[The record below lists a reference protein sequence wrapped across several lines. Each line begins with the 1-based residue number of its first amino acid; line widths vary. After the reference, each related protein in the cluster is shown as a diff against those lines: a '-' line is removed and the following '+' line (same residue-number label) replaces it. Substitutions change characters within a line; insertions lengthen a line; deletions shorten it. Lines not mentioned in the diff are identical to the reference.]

1 MVSRQLTVN
10 VAVRWDVVTQPV
22 DKFNRQSNFDTNT
35 GLLDIATAN
44 NRAPNVDNYYGNVDP
59 RVGFSY
65 SPNNGRTAIRAA
77 FGITTFTANYGGIGG
92 SLERNFPF
100 FEQYSVTQSTAYTP
114 WATMGG
120 ASAVNP
126 AYAVYLSWSA
136 GLRAAVHGRASHP
149 AT

>member
-1 MVSRQLTVN
+1 M
-10 VAVRWDVVTQPV
+10 TQPV

-35 GLLDIATAN
+35 GLLDIATGN
-44 NRAPNVDNYYGNVDP
+44 NRAPNVDNTYGNVDP

-65 SPNNGRTAIRAA
+65 SPNNGKTAIRGA

-114 WATMGG
+114 WATMG
-120 ASAVNP
+120 AP
-126 AYAVYLSWSA
+126 RLSTR
-136 GLRAAVHGRASHP
+136 LTRASITVCLLSCRFLLP
-149 AT
+149 RQLPRNPTRAFR